1 MGWTTFAEHPV
12 TDAGRLCVSVSVGRA
27 VCLWHSDL
35 AATNAIPSA
44 PPSRPG
50 RGNAVDGGGVTKRSA
65 KTQQQGPAMK
75 GQLGFGLLTGAMC
88 AAIALATA
96 PARAQDIDN
105 PLGMTVTHD
114 LPNGYTAGQDVTVA
128 VTLAVAES
136 GTILALGLV
145 EELPPGWSF
154 KALGESSA
162 PLPAIFPAAGAG
174 GELGFVWITAPS
186 TFPYTLRFVLTP
198 PATQTE
204 SQELRGQA
212 EYRLETGGARRT
224 DVAVLVLD
232 PGIDYE
238 PPVITLLGG
247 EIVAV
252 EQYQPYIEPGY
263 TAVDDVD
270 GDITGWVEVEGAVDT
285 AVLGDYEL
293 TYRVSDSAGNAA
305 SVTRTVRVVEPNT
318 TVKGFFCCSGDMAA
332 SGPGRYCDLGVLVG
346 VGLSLFLLRRPRR
359 GEIL

>member
-1 MGWTTFAEHPV
+1 
-12 TDAGRLCVSVSVGRA
+12 
-27 VCLWHSDL
+27 
-35 AATNAIPSA
+35 
-44 PPSRPG
+44 
-50 RGNAVDGGGVTKRSA
+50 
-65 KTQQQGPAMK
+65 MK